1 MDSEDDNSTSSEQE
15 INNNQAKAHSRS
27 DTRSSGGG
35 HSVDTSS
42 YNAGAVN
49 YRTWLAKKRREKQL
63 KEIVEGKPTRKSG
76 RPKRPLPTKAPKSK
90 KRKLVHDEPVEDEHD
105 SQAVED
111 LDDSEDEART
121 HAAEALE
128 ELRQLENEEKLREQ
142 KVQEAIAEEANR
154 TKMALSDIVWNG
166 LTGVAEITDS
176 MMGYDGSFGKH
187 IAKNQPLREITNEWT
202 KSQNITKKTVNKYA
216 GWGIAGIVLLEYMNY
231 RGISF
236 DLFTRQQQDVTEE
249 PSEST

>member
-1 MDSEDDNSTSSEQE
+1 MDSEDDNNTSAEQE
-15 INNNQAKAHSRS
+15 IDNNQAKPRSHS
-27 DTRSSGGG
+27 DTRSSGG

-42 YNAGAVN
+42 YHAGAVN

-63 KEIVEGKPTRKSG
+63 KEIVERKPTRKSG
-76 RPKRPLPTKAPKSK
+76 RTKRPLPRKAPKSK
-90 KRKLVHDEPVEDEHD
+90 KRKVQHDEPLEDEHD
-105 SQAVED
+105 SHEVED
-111 LDDSEDEART
+111 LDESEDEART

-128 ELRQLENEEKLREQ
+128 ELKQLENEEKLREQ

-154 TKMALSDIVWNG
+154 TKLALSDVVWNG

-202 KSQNITKKTVNKYA
+202 KSQNITRKTVHKYA

-236 DLFTRQQQDVTEE
+236 DLFSKQQQEVPEQ
-249 PSEST
+249 PNESS